1 MILHSLLAL
10 ALALVAA
17 DAPKDD
23 AKKDL
28 DKLQGMWTIA
38 SGKYDGEELDANL
51 VSKLSF
57 EVKGDQFLIK
67 GDDEVVKQYAKIALK
82 LDPTA
87 KPKLIDF
94 RVTQGDDKGN
104 VIEGVYE
111 LDGDEFKICAKL
123 DAKERPTDFK
133 SEENS
138 HTALIVFKRQ
148 GK

>member
-1 MILHSLLAL
+1 MILHSLLAV

-28 DKLQGMWTIA
+28 DKLQGTWTIA

-57 EVKGDQFLIK
+57 EIKGDQFLIK
-67 GDDEVVKQYAKIALK
+67 GDDEVTKQYAKIALK

-94 RVTQGDDKGN
+94 HVTQGDDKGN
-104 VIEGVYE
+104 TIEGIYE
-111 LDGDEFKICAKL
+111 LKDDEFKICAKL
-123 DAKERPTDFK
+123 DAKERPTEFK
-133 SEENS
+133 SDENS
-138 HTALIVFKRQ
+138 HVALVVFKRQ